1 MPKYRGSCRYCSL
14 LVPASRYIGSR
25 YCGGTPD
32 IFLGPVSQ
40 NLLHLAAAC
49 HRQIHAARLA
59 VNMAELQAS
68 FPDGWVV
75 NDRQK
80 ASGVRHDSP
89 IKEGF
94 VVIEQV
100 DQVNVA
106 IKVRILVG
114 ELQHHPA

>member
-1 MPKYRGSCRYCSL
+1 
-14 LVPASRYIGSR
+14 
-25 YCGGTPD
+25 
-32 IFLGPVSQ
+32 
-40 NLLHLAAAC
+40 
-49 HRQIHAARLA
+49 
-59 VNMAELQAS
+59 MAELQAS

-106 IKVRILVG
+106 IKVRILMAQ
-114 ELQHHPA
+114 LQHHPA